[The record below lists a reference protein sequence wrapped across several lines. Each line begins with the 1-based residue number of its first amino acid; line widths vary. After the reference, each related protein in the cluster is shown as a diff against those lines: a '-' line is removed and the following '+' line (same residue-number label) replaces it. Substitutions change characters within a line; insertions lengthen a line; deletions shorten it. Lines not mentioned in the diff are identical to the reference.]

1 VPRIQRALVSVSDKR
16 GLLEF
21 ARGLRSLGVEL
32 LSTGGTH
39 SYLQENGI
47 EARGVSD
54 VTGFPEILDGRVK
67 TLHPKIHG
75 ALLAIADNPKHQAQ
89 LHEHSIQPI
98 DMVVVNLYPFEQTVS
113 RAGVTLADAVE
124 QIDIGGPTMLRA
136 ASKNYRFKAVVVNPD
151 RYPSLLE
158 ELHSSGGCLSD
169 STCFSLAREVFRHT
183 AHYDS
188 VIANY
193 LEAAAHPAQPLP
205 SLLQAALP
213 REQELRYGENPHQ
226 QGALYGTFGS
236 LLQKLHGKELSF
248 NNIVDISAAA
258 LLIAEFDAPAIAIIK
273 HTNPCGVGTASTLA
287 EAYAKAFATDTKAPY
302 GGIVAANRPLDMEA
316 AHKINEIFTEV
327 ILAPLYPEP
336 VLDLLRKK
344 KDRRLIRVAAE
355 FRGRK
360 DFDVR
365 SVPGGLLVQQP
376 DSGSASAEEFRVVTR
391 RQPTDAEVAALRF
404 AWTVAKHVKSNAI
417 VYAASDR
424 TLGVGAGQMSRFDSA
439 RIAVM
444 KARDAG
450 IDLRGSVVASDAFF
464 PFADA
469 LLEAIHAGS
478 TAVIQPGGSIRDEE
492 VIKAADENDIAMVFT
507 GIRHFRH

>member
-1 VPRIQRALVSVSDKR
+1 MPRIQRALVSVSDKR

-21 ARGLRSLGVEL
+21 ARGLRCLGAEL
-32 LSTGGTH
+32 LSTGGTL
-39 SYLQENGI
+39 SYLRENGI
-47 EARGVSD
+47 ETRSVSD

-75 ALLAIADNPKHQAQ
+75 ALLAIADNPRHQAQ
-89 LHEHSIQPI
+89 LREHAIQPI

-113 RAGVTLADAVE
+113 RAGVPLTDAVE

-136 ASKNYRFKAVVVNPD
+136 ASKNYRFKAVVVDPD

-158 ELHSSGGCLSD
+158 ELNSNGGSLSD

-193 LEAAAHPAQPLP
+193 LEAAAHPGQSLP
-205 SLLQAALP
+205 SFFQTGLS

-226 QGALYGTFGS
+226 RGALYGTFGS
-236 LLQKLHGKELSF
+236 LFQKLHGKELSF

-258 LLIAEFDAPAIAIIK
+258 LLIAEFDEPAAAIIK

-302 GGIVAANRPLDMEA
+302 GGIVAVNRPLDMEA

-327 ILAPLYPEP
+327 ILAPSYPEP
-336 VLDLLRKK
+336 VLDFLRKK

-355 FRGRK
+355 LRGRR

-365 SVPGGLLVQQP
+365 SVPGGLLLQQP
-376 DSGSASAEEFRVVTR
+376 DSGSAGAEQFRVVTR
-391 RQPTDAEVAALRF
+391 RQPADAEVAALRF

-417 VYAASDR
+417 VYAAPDR

-439 RIAVM
+439 RIAAL
-444 KARDAG
+444 KAADAG

-469 LLEAIHAGS
+469 LVEAIHAGS

-492 VIKAADENDIAMVFT
+492 VIKAADENNIAMVFT
-507 GIRHFRH
+507 GTRHFRH